1 MTWVVILS
9 IVVVSALKILITCLP
24 TPVVKWLV
32 GKFEIHKSINMDA
45 KVTIG
50 DKEIKGAPKEELIA
64 NFNKGTFL
72 KKYYIHPG
80 SEHYFLYPEGE
91 KTPIKISIQTGGK
104 KVMMWLHQYS
114 DRIDVVKQ
122 YPKKIIAYSI
132 HSNELQSGALVK

>member
-24 TPVVKWLV
+24 TPVVKWLFS
-32 GKFEIHKSINMDA
+32 KFEVHTSIDLNA
-45 KVTIG
+45 KVTVG
-50 DKEIKGAPKEELIA
+50 GKEIIGEVKEGLIV

-80 SEHYFLYPEGE
+80 SEQYFLHPGGEG
-91 KTPIKISIQTGGK
+91 TPIKIDTQIGK
-104 KVMMWLHQYS
+104 KQVVLLLYKYS

-122 YPKKIIAYSI
+122 YPKKMIAYSI
-132 HSNELQSGALVK
+132 HSDELQNGALV

>member
-9 IVVVSALKILITCLP
+9 IIVVSALKILITCLP

-32 GKFEIHKSINMDA
+32 NKFEVHKSINTDA
-45 KVTIG
+45 KVTLG
-50 DKEIKGAPKEELIA
+50 DKEIVGEVKERLIA
-64 NFNKGTFL
+64 SFNKGTFL

-80 SEHYFLYPEGE
+80 SEQYFLHPKGGG
-91 KTPIKISIQTGGK
+91 TPIKITTQIGK
-104 KVMMWLHQYS
+104 KEVVLLLYKYS

-132 HSNELQSGALVK
+132 HSNELQSGTLVK

>member
-32 GKFEIHKSINMDA
+32 SKFEVHTSIDLDA
-45 KVTIG
+45 KVTVG
-50 DKEIKGAPKEELIA
+50 GKEIVGKVKEELID

-80 SEHYFLYPEGE
+80 SEQYLLHPEGGG
-91 KTPIKISIQTGGK
+91 TPIVIHTKMGK
-104 KVMMWLHQYS
+104 NDVELKLYKYN
-114 DRIDVVKQ
+114 DRVDVVKQ
-122 YPKKIIAYSI
+122 YQKKIIAYSI
-132 HSNELQSGALVK
+132 HSDELQNGTPI